1 MKTRV
6 NLYAPSF
13 HPTLRLLS
21 LPIASSFWLVLLLL
35 MLAIYGYLRVEE
47 QQLSAQQSATVG
59 QLSQNNS
66 LAKIL
71 QSELASLKVD
81 PALQQQLVDNQ
92 LLLERKQRVLAEID
106 GQANLKTNGFAPL
119 MMDLARNH
127 QPGVWLSHIGLDGRS
142 VILEGSAS
150 ESALIP
156 KWLAS
161 LGDTQYFSGQ
171 EFADTQ
177 VYRDSDQQLNF
188 IVASAIGVRSTASAQ
203 EKQ

>member
-1 MKTRV
+1 MKSRV
-6 NLYAPSF
+6 NLYAPSY

-21 LPIASSFWLVLLLL
+21 LPLASVFWMLLLL
-35 MLAIYGYLRVEE
+35 VMLAVYGYLRFEE
-47 QQLSAQQSATVG
+47 QRLSTDKLAVVG

-92 LLLERKQRVLAEID
+92 LLLTRKQRVLAEID

-119 MMDLARNH
+119 MMELARNH
-127 QPGVWLSHIGLDGRS
+127 QPGVWLSHIGLDGRN

-177 VYRDSDQQLNF
+177 VYRDGEQQLNF